1 MPTAPNVA
9 GEGTWSDRDIAE
21 GMRLTAISVK
31 IGRGSN
37 YIAEIRA
44 R

>member
-1 MPTAPNVA
+1 MPTAPIVS

-21 GMRLTAISVK
+21 GMKLTAISVK
-31 IGRGSN
+31 IATNGN
-37 YIAEIRA
+37 FIAKIRA